1 MMPSCINN
9 TYATNS
15 NLSWNQSTFFE
26 FFPLDFATL
35 PLKGVHIKKKLTTAL
50 TRDIPAIFSL
60 GAMAFYSENVA
71 WNRKRWK

>member
-35 PLKGVHIKKKLTTAL
+35 PLKGVHIKKKTNNS
-50 TRDIPAIFSL
+50 F
-60 GAMAFYSENVA
+60 N
-71 WNRKRWK
+71 KRYPCNL

>member
-1 MMPSCINN
+1 MLPIV
-9 TYATNS
+9 TYPEIKV
-15 NLSWNQSTFFE
+15 LFE

-35 PLKGVHIKKKLTTAL
+35 PLKGVRIKKKLTTAL

-71 WNRKRWK
+71 